1 MVKPW
6 LWIPP
11 QLAHD
16 LSPLALKLY
25 GRFNSYQTLTW
36 SPFSWHGIEFTN
48 RLGLAGGVD
57 KNADNIEHW
66 WTLGPGF
73 VEIGTITPKSQPG
86 HIGKRIGRDYAQRS
100 LWNRLGFP
108 SRGVDEVA
116 ARMKELYQP
125 HFTPIFANIGKNAS
139 TPLADASRDYITCI
153 EKLSGYVDA
162 FVVNISSP
170 NTEGLRELAKP
181 NNFQRFLEPIVA
193 ANKARKGIR
202 AADTNT
208 PLLIK
213 LSPDTNDEDLDNIL
227 HTSAGLGVDG
237 WILTNSSVEIRQ
249 NLPFPKEGGVSGKP
263 LAFRSKEILT
273 KALQSLGTK
282 RKGKLVISCG
292 GILSPQD
299 VFERLEM
306 GADLVQVYS
315 ALIFDG
321 PFFFRKVSEAAE
333 VRK

>member
-6 LWIPP
+6 LWISP

-36 SPFSWHGIEFTN
+36 SPFVWRGIEFTN

-73 VEIGTITPKSQPG
+73 VEIGTVTPKAQPG
-86 HIGKRIGRDYAQRS
+86 HSGKRIGRDRDRKS
-100 LWNRLGFP
+100 IWNRLGFP
-108 SRGVDEVA
+108 STGVQQVRE
-116 ARMKELYQP
+116 KLKHLYQP
-125 HFTPIFANIGKNAS
+125 RFTPVFANIGKNAT
-139 TPLADASRDYITCI
+139 TPLTDAARDYITCI
-153 EKLSGYVDA
+153 EQLSGYVDA

-193 ANKARKGIR
+193 ANNMRKGHR
-202 AADTNT
+202 ASDVSV

-213 LSPDTNDEDLDNIL
+213 LSPDTTDEDLKNIL
-227 HTSAGLGVDG
+227 NTSADLGVDG

-249 NLPFPKEGGVSGKP
+249 DLNFPKEGGVSGEP
-263 LAFRSKEILT
+263 LAQRSKEILAKT
-273 KALQSLGTK
+273 IQILGSK
-282 RKGKLVISCG
+282 RKDRLIVSCG
-292 GILSPQD
+292 GVLTPQD

-321 PFFFRKVSEAAE
+321 PFFFRKVGEAAE
-333 VRK
+333 VRR

>member
-6 LWIPP
+6 LWVSP

-36 SPFSWHGIEFTN
+36 SPFVWRGIEFTN

-57 KNADNIEHW
+57 KNASNIEHW

-73 VEIGTITPKSQPG
+73 VEIGTVTPQAQPG
-86 HIGKRIGRDYAQRS
+86 HRGKRLDRDVAQRS
-100 LWNRLGFP
+100 IWNRLGFP
-108 SRGVDEVA
+108 SHGVEHV
-116 ARMKELYQP
+116 REKLKHLYQP
-125 HFTPIFANIGKNAS
+125 RFTPVFANIGKNAT
-139 TPLADASRDYITCI
+139 TPLADAARDYITCI
-153 EKLSGYVDA
+153 EKLSGLVDA

-193 ANKARKGIR
+193 ANNMRKGHR
-202 AADTNT
+202 ASDINV

-213 LSPDTNDEDLDNIL
+213 LSPDTTDEDLANIL
-227 HTSAGLGVDG
+227 NTSADLGVDG
-237 WILTNSSVEIRQ
+237 WILTNSSVGIRD
-249 NLPFPKEGGVSGKP
+249 NLSFPVEGGVSGGP
-263 LAFRSKEILT
+263 LASRSKEILRKT
-273 KALQSLGTK
+273 IQILGSK
-282 RKGKLVISCG
+282 RQDRLVVSCG
-292 GILSPQD
+292 GVLTPQD

-315 ALIFDG
+315 ALIFEG
-321 PFFFRKVSEAAE
+321 PFFFRKVGEAAE
-333 VRK
+333 VRR

>member
-6 LWIPP
+6 LWVSP

-36 SPFSWHGIEFTN
+36 SPFVWRGIEFTN

-57 KNADNIEHW
+57 KNAENIEHW

-73 VEIGTITPKSQPG
+73 VEIGTITPQAQPG
-86 HIGKRIGRDYAQRS
+86 HSGKRLGRDVAQKS
-100 LWNRLGFP
+100 IWNRLGFP
-108 SRGVDEVA
+108 SCGVDRVRE
-116 ARMKELYQP
+116 RLKHLYQP
-125 HFTPIFANIGKNAS
+125 RFTPVFANIGKNAT
-139 TPLADASRDYITCI
+139 TPLADAARDYITCI
-153 EKLSGYVDA
+153 EKLSGMVDA

-181 NNFQRFLEPIVA
+181 NNFQRFLEPIIA
-193 ANKARKGIR
+193 ANCSRKGHR
-202 AADTNT
+202 ASDVNV

-213 LSPDTNDEDLDNIL
+213 LSPDMEDEDLHNVL
-227 HTSAGLGVDG
+227 HTSADLGVDG
-237 WILTNSSVEIRQ
+237 WILTNSSVGIRQ
-249 NLPFPKEGGVSGKP
+249 NLDFPKEGGVSGGP
-263 LAFRSKEILT
+263 LANRAKEVLAKTIQILGSKRQDRLI
-273 KALQSLGTK
+273 
-282 RKGKLVISCG
+282 VSCG
-292 GILSPQD
+292 GVLTPQD

-315 ALIFDG
+315 ALIFEG
-321 PFFFRKVSEAAE
+321 PFFFRKVGEAAE
-333 VRK
+333 VRR